1 MKVCH
6 TSQYFFFSFH
16 FHFSNAYEVKV
27 NVMCAA
33 IFSLFLKSKNM
44 DQGGGVLEL
53 HTQELKMPHAMIMQ
67 DFGR

>member
-1 MKVCH
+1 MVLIL
-6 TSQYFFFSFH
+6 TSVNEIEKFADYTLSFP
-16 FHFSNAYEVKV
+16 A
-27 NVMCAA
+27 
-33 IFSLFLKSKNM
+33 FLLSENM